1 MEQSSANGLPRFSHQ
16 SAGRVAA
23 EIWMPGDGAGFA
35 GGANIDQLLGLLLEK
50 VDERHAQYQR
60 ECNDRFVRVEI
71 AQQDLTE
78 RVSAVRLQDASWR
91 KLFCRCHC

>member
-1 MEQSSANGLPRFSHQ
+1 
-16 SAGRVAA
+16 
-23 EIWMPGDGAGFA
+23 MPGDGAGFA

-78 RVSAVRLQDASWR
+78 RVSAVRLQDARWR
-91 KLFCRCHC
+91 KLCCRCHC